1 MSDFV
6 HLHLHTEYSLLDGCC
21 RIKDIIKKCKEYNMP
36 SVAMTDHGCMYG
48 TVEFVQKALEAGIKP
63 IIGCEVYQAT
73 RTRFDKSPKL
83 DDDQYHLVLLAKD
96 NEGYKNLLKIVTAA
110 NMEGF
115 YYKPRV
121 DKELLSRHSK
131 GLIAMTACLAGD
143 VPRHLMNGNLQKA
156 KQSIDEFIQIFGKE
170 NFFLELQDHHIP
182 EQKKVNKE
190 FIKLSKEFGLGLVAT
205 NDAHYMTQAEAQIQD
220 ILLCIQTQKTIHD
233 EKRMRFQGTEFYF
246 KSEKEML
253 DIFREVPESL
263 KNTLKIAEM
272 CDVKLDF
279 ESAHLPDFKVPEGFT
294 LSSYLRELC
303 EDGMKKRYPK
313 APQDIKD
320 RFEYEFSVINDK
332 NLAAYFLIVW
342 DFINFAKTNSI
353 PVGPGRGSAAGSII
367 SYLMGITDIDPIK
380 YKLIFERFLNP
391 QRKSLPDIDTDFCIN
406 GREKVIQYVTE
417 KYGQDKVS
425 QIVTFGR
432 MKARAAIRDVGRA
445 TAVPLNYVDKIAKAI
460 PFGLTISQALETPDF
475 NQIYN
480 NDKEAKN
487 LINLAKGVEGLCRN
501 ASIHAAGVLISK
513 EFLTDYVP
521 LQRMNN
527 EEIVAQFE
535 MNSLAEIGLLKMD
548 FLGLRNLTVMEDAV
562 KRVKK
567 LRGVDISL
575 NDLPLDDK
583 KTYKL
588 LQTGRTYGVF
598 QLESSGMRRYLVQL
612 KPERFEDIIAMVA
625 LYRPGTLS
633 GGMVDDF
640 ILIKHGKK
648 KESYIHPSLE
658 KILKETYGIIVYQ
671 EQVMQIANVLAG
683 YTMAQADE
691 LRKAMGKKKPEVMA
705 KNREIFIEGCRNN
718 KVDAKIADKVF
729 ELIEYFAGYGFN
741 KSHAAAYAMI
751 SYQTA
756 YLKANYTKE
765 YMAALL
771 TSVMDN
777 SDKLCPFI
785 RECRQLKID
794 ILPPNINE
802 SRVGFTVT
810 DGGLRWGLGG
820 IKNVGI
826 SAIESIVK
834 AREEGGKIQNIFDLC
849 ARVDLRLV
857 NKRVVESLVKSGAM
871 DEFGQN
877 RATLVGAV
885 DAALEYGARCQAEEK
900 SGQFSLFGDA
910 SSGEKENLIPKISP
924 QEEFNDHA
932 KLLFEKELLGMFV
945 SQNPLDK
952 IQPIW
957 KKCVD
962 AKIEELTDKKVD
974 TVVII
979 AGIITTMKKIFTKNN
994 QSMAFLT
1001 VEDFTGSVE
1010 VIVLP
1015 NVYEKT
1021 MQYLREDSIIAIRGK
1036 VDSKE
1041 SFKDEPAE
1049 DTSKIVANDIK
1060 PIEDYKS
1067 LSNQNI
1073 PPRFNRQFGQSG
1085 AGIEKQKPS
1094 DIIEYHIKIG
1104 DAKKEMLENLKR
1116 ILAEHKGDNPV
1127 YFHVESLQ
1135 KKTIVPLGRNYWV
1148 KKDDALYERIEQLLG
1163 KDMVWKK

>member
-21 RIKDIIKKCKEYNMP
+21 RIKDIIKKCKEYKME
-36 SVAMTDHGCMYG
+36 SVAMTDHGYMYG
-48 TVEFVQKALEAGIKP
+48 TVEFVQKALAEGIKP
-63 IIGCEVYQAT
+63 VIGCEVYHAM

-96 NEGYKNLLKIVTAA
+96 NVGYKNLLKIVTAA

-121 DKELLSRHSK
+121 DRELLSRYSH

-143 VPRHLMNGNLQKA
+143 VPTHIKNGNLQKA
-156 KQSIDEFIQIFGKE
+156 KQAIDEYIQIFGKE
-170 NFFLELQDHHIP
+170 NFFLEIQDHHIP

-190 FIKLSKEFGLGLVAT
+190 LIKLSKEFKLDLVAT
-205 NDAHYMTQAEAQIQD
+205 NDAHYMTQNEAQIQD

-233 EKRMRFQGTEFYF
+233 EKRLRFQGTEFYF
-246 KSEKEML
+246 KSEEEML
-253 DIFREVPESL
+253 ELFREVPESL
-263 KNTLKIAEM
+263 RNTKKVAEM
-272 CDVKLDF
+272 CDVKFDF
-279 ESAHLPDFKVPEGFT
+279 ENAHLPDFKTPEGFT
-294 LSSYLRELC
+294 HSSYLSYLC
-303 EDGMKKRYPK
+303 EEGLKKRYPK
-313 APQDIKD
+313 ADPEIKE
-320 RFEYEFSVINDK
+320 RLEYELSVINDK
-332 NLAAYFLIVW
+332 DLAAYFLIVW
-342 DFINFAKTNSI
+342 DFINFAKTNNI

-367 SYLMGITDIDPIK
+367 SYLIGITDIDPIK

-445 TAVPLNYVDKIAKAI
+445 IAVPLNYVDKIAKAI
-460 PFGLTISQALETPDF
+460 PFGLSISQALETPDF

-513 EFLTDYVP
+513 ESLTEYVP

-527 EEIVAQFE
+527 EEIVAQLE

-548 FLGLRNLTVMEDAV
+548 FLGLRNLTVMDEV
-562 KRVKK
+562 VRVIKK
-567 LRGVDISL
+567 LRGIDIDL
-575 NDLPLDDK
+575 NNLPLNDK

-588 LQTGRTYGVF
+588 LQNGRTYGVF
-598 QLESSGMRRYLVQL
+598 QLESSGMRRYLIQL
-612 KPERFEDIIAMVA
+612 KPERFEDIIAMIA

-640 ILIKHGKK
+640 ILIKHGRK
-648 KESYIHPSLE
+648 KESYIHPKLE
-658 KILKETYGIIVYQ
+658 NILKETYGIIVYQ

-683 YTMAQADE
+683 YSMAQADE

-705 KNREIFIEGCRNN
+705 KNREIFIHGCINN
-718 KVDAKIADKVF
+718 NVDLKIAEKVF

-741 KSHAAAYAMI
+741 KSHATAYAMI

-756 YLKANYTKE
+756 YLKANYPKE

-785 RECRQLKID
+785 RECKQLKID
-794 ILPPNINE
+794 IFPPNINE
-802 SRVGFTVT
+802 SMVGFSVT
-810 DGGLRWGLGG
+810 DAGIKWGLGG

-826 SAIESIVK
+826 SAIESIIK
-834 AREEGGKIQNIFDLC
+834 TREKDGQFQNVFDFC
-849 ARVDLRLV
+849 SRVDIRLV
-857 NKRVVESLVKSGAM
+857 NKRVVESLIKSGAM
-871 DEFGQN
+871 DNFGYN
-877 RATLVGAV
+877 RATLFAV
-885 DAALEYGARCQAEEK
+885 VDQALEYGARSQAEEK
-900 SGQFSLFGDA
+900 SGQFSLFGDNA
-910 SSGEKENLIPKISP
+910 AAKEENLTPKITP
-924 QEEFNDHA
+924 QEEFNDHN

-945 SQNPLDK
+945 SQNPLEK
-952 IQPIW
+952 VQAIW
-957 KKCVD
+957 KKCID
-962 AKIEELTDKKVD
+962 AKIEELADKKVD

-979 AGIITTMKKIFTKNN
+979 SGIITSVKKIFTKNN

-1015 NVYEKT
+1015 NLYEKT

-1036 VDSKE
+1036 VDKKE
-1041 SFKDEPAE
+1041 SFKDETAE
-1049 DTSKIVANDIK
+1049 DQSKIVANDIK

-1067 LSNQNI
+1067 LSNQEI
-1073 PPRFNRQFGQSG
+1073 HPRFNRQFSP
-1085 AGIEKQKPS
+1085 GIEKTKAS
-1094 DIIEYHIKIG
+1094 DIIEYHIKIADSG
-1104 DAKKEMLENLKR
+1104 KESLEKLKS
-1116 ILAEHKGDNPV
+1116 ILIEHKGDNPV

-1135 KKTIVPLGRNYWV
+1135 KKTIVPLSRNYWV
-1148 KKDDALYERIEQLLG
+1148 KKDSGIDQRIEELLG